1 MNRHDWVFVGI
12 RLLGVLFV
20 AQGIAGL
27 PDLLDCSIRLKS
39 DAARILEP
47 LIRIAVGAA
56 LAVGTARI
64 CGWLGDGK
72 TSRS

>member
-20 AQGIAGL
+20 AQGIVGL

-39 DAARILEP
+39 DAARILDP
-47 LIRIAVGAA
+47 LIRIAVGAS
-56 LAVGTARI
+56 LAFGTARI
-64 CGWLGDGK
+64 CGWIGDDK
-72 TSRS
+72 TTRP

>member
-27 PDLLDCSIRLKS
+27 PALLEYSIPVKS
-39 DAARILEP
+39 DTPRILDP
-47 LIRIAVGAA
+47 LIRMAVGAA
-56 LAVGTARI
+56 LAFGTARI
-64 CGWLGDGK
+64 CGWLGEGK